1 MPLIFLNKYKY
12 LILFLTILIFNFGAY
27 KTGYKNGAN
36 TEKAKAE
43 QEIAKAQQKA
53 QKQAFNASEKYQETK
68 TQLEQER
75 KQHNAQIEKIIYRD
89 VYHNNCLDADG
100 LQQLN
105 NAITQ

>member
-1 MPLIFLNKYKY
+1 MPLIFFNKYKH
-12 LILFLTILIFNFGAY
+12 LILFLTALLLSIAIY
-27 KTGYKNGAN
+27 HTGYKNGAN
-36 TEKAKAE
+36 AEKAKAE
-43 QEIAKAQQKA
+43 QENAKAQQKA
-53 QKQAFNASEKYQETK
+53 QKQAFNASEKYQNTK